1 MCQNHHCFTSI
12 MHFIRRDDQQS
23 PVDSRR
29 VSPFN
34 TDIHYESCGTR
45 SLFPYRG
52 FWAQELELWKGVNFT
67 HDQTFATCS
76 ILPIDT
82 CFSSFFNLPTYESR
96 QIGRSWWKWTELV
109 VSFYPSYLATSSVV
123 NTTSMAQKGSRVSIK
138 MGVENNFILSK
149 IVWITRWK
157 KISWAERERNHIL
170 SVIYIWAK

>member
-1 MCQNHHCFTSI
+1 

-52 FWAQELELWKGVNFT
+52 FWAQELELWKSVNFT

-82 CFSSFFNLPTYESR
+82 CFSSICPHMKVTRLH
-96 QIGRSWWKWTELV
+96 GRSWWKWTELV
-109 VSFYPSYLATSSVV
+109 VSLYPSYQLPQSSAQLAWRRT
-123 NTTSMAQKGSRVSIK
+123 AEGIRVSIK
-138 MGVENNFILSK
+138 MGVENNLILSK

-157 KISWAERERNHIL
+157 KISRAERERNHIL
-170 SVIYIWAK
+170 SVISEPTHGS